1 MQLKSQIGGDT
12 LLQTPQQGRSARR
25 GKAVPVTS
33 ARLAH
38 DLAWHEGRH
47 PLESWQFSTSLR
59 GGDHHFS
66 FRIHLLIVEPSAK
79 EPQISIGLCLLDQD
93 TGWIRE
99 VENTVP
105 LKDILISGQALQ
117 ISSREVDISG
127 SGTDIH
133 IVADLPD
140 ASIELTGTISS
151 PVLVNNGEGVFY
163 FLGAQH
169 YKFSLPAIQVS
180 GSVDIMGKPQSV
192 TGAMWLNRQWGALP
206 RRFSLDR
213 NLEQRQWINLYPQ
226 LSNGIKISA
235 SQLWDFSCNRIET
248 CCTVV
253 LPDGTHIIE
262 KIEPLDLNDF
272 VDSRLS
278 GRRYPRHVVLSH
290 EPLETCL
297 QISLP
302 SQHREVVSK
311 IGNLIKFDGKIV
323 VDGYIYGEEVTGE
336 GFVEMVGRWR

>member
-1 MQLKSQIGGDT
+1 MIK
-12 LLQTPQQGRSARR
+12 RSHA
-25 GKAVPVTS
+25 S
-33 ARLAH
+33 LAD
-38 DLAWHEGRH
+38 DLAWHGGQH

-59 GGDHHFS
+59 GGGQHFS
-66 FRIHLLIVEPSAK
+66 FNIHLLIIQQLGSEA
-79 EPQISIGLCLLDQD
+79 QISISMCLMDQD

-105 LKDILISGQALQ
+105 LKSVDISKRSLKF
-117 ISSREVDISG
+117 SSRELDIHGSG
-127 SGTDIH
+127 SELTIN
-133 IVADLPD
+133 AELPD
-140 ASIELTGTISS
+140 VSIELSGTVNMPI
-151 PVLVNNGEGVFY
+151 LVNNGEGKFH
-163 FLGAQH
+163 FLGAQQ
-169 YKFSLPAIQVS
+169 YKFALPAIQLS
-180 GSVDIMGKPQSV
+180 GSVIVMGKPQNV

-213 NLEQRQWINLYPQ
+213 NLEQRQWINLYSQ
-226 LSNGIKISA
+226 LSNGIRLSV
-235 SQLWDFSCNRIET
+235 SQLWDFARDKQDT

-262 KIEPLDLNDF
+262 KIAPLEMNDF
-272 VDSRLS
+272 MDSRLS

-302 SQHREVVSK
+302 YQQREVVSK
-311 IGNLIKFDGKIV
+311 IGNLIKFDGKIN
-323 VDGYIYGEEVTGE
+323 VDGYIYGEEVTGD